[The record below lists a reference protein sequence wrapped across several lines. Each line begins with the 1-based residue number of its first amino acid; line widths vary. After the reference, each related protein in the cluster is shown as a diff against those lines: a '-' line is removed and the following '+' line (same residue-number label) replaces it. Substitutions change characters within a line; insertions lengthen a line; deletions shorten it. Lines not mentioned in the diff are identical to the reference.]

1 MTPLAFLGLVIEMNC
16 KVLHL
21 LGVSFFLLFGC
32 GERTATDD
40 NTPESHDLS
49 QPSKSK
55 QGSLAAGKAGDA
67 FNTEDLNEAVFSQ
80 SGEQITEDI
89 NARSTSGKKQTQPVA
104 EEEIVRLGLL
114 FYRKGTKKPKPFTG
128 SSIKSYE
135 DGVIEKETKYV
146 DGKRHG
152 ISTRYNK
159 DGSKNYEM
167 SFKEDKFDGD
177 TVQYY
182 ENGNKRHVTPYIG
195 GKRHGMAT
203 SYYSEGGKMYEVPY
217 VHGIRQGMNRE
228 YYKNGQIKSER
239 PWVKNLQHGIQNFYH
254 INGNMEKEVAYEDG
268 LQQGLEIHYNEDETK
283 EEETQYLYGKKHG
296 TSISYYKDGS
306 KKRVIPYKNGK
317 KDGKETEYFPRGNIW
332 KEKVW
337 ISGVMISEKS
347 TK

>member
-1 MTPLAFLGLVIEMNC
+1 MNC

-55 QGSLAAGKAGDA
+55 EGSLIAGKTGDA
-67 FNTEDLNEAVFSQ
+67 FNTEDLNETAFSQ
-80 SGEQITEDI
+80 NEEQITEDKI
-89 NARSTSGKKQTQPVA
+89 AQNISEKKQPQIVA
-104 EEEIVRLGLL
+104 EEDIARLGLL
-114 FYRKGTKKPKPFTG
+114 FFRKGTKKPKPFTG

-182 ENGNKRHVTPYIG
+182 EDGNKRHVTPYIG

-217 VHGIRQGMNRE
+217 VHGIRQGVKRE

-239 PWVKNLQHGIQNFYH
+239 PWVKDLQHGKQTFYH
-254 INGNMEKEVAYEDG
+254 LNGNKGREVSYEDG
-268 LQQGLEIHYNEDETK
+268 LQQGLEIHYNEDAIK
-283 EEETQYLYGKKHG
+283 EEETEYLYGKSMAPQFLTTK
-296 TSISYYKDGS
+296 TARRSVLSPT
-306 KKRVIPYKNGK
+306 RMERRTGK
-317 KDGKETEYFPRGNIW
+317 KLSIFLAETYGKRR
-332 KEKVW
+332 
-337 ISGVMISEKS
+337 SGAVGI
-347 TK
+347 